1 MHIAIIGKQGSG
13 KSGLF
18 RALSGGATG
27 ASRTDVAAID
37 VPDERVEKL
46 AAIFNPKKTTYVRI
60 NVRDTTGISQGD
72 LKDEKSNTKLLQ
84 QLRDSDAFLLVL
96 AAFEETDTEQ
106 AAETFRMFEAEF
118 ILADM
123 IQIENRL
130 QRIEKQTKEKDN
142 PAQQQEKSMLESCLA
157 HLETGSSLST
167 FLSLEDEDRSVKG
180 FRFLSQKPVMV
191 VLNCREEDISRI
203 DAMQSL
209 LEGTLPD
216 HVPIVA
222 ASVRLEEELSL
233 LQPEEHIALMADFG
247 IKESLRGKIIRM
259 ARDTLGLI
267 SFLTVG
273 DDECRAWSIKKGMT
287 AQEAAGSIHT
297 DLANRFIRSETVSY
311 DNFMQFQG
319 FPGCKKA
326 GVWRLE
332 GKQYVVQD
340 GDILSIRAG
349 S

>member
-13 KSGLF
+13 KSSLF
-18 RALSGGATG
+18 RAFSGNGT
-27 ASRTDVAAID
+27 ASRIDVAAID
-37 VPDERVEKL
+37 VPDGRVDNL
-46 AAIFNPKKTTYVRI
+46 ATIFKPKKTTYVRI
-60 NVRDTTGISQGD
+60 DVRDTAGIDQGD
-72 LKDEKSNTKLLQ
+72 LKDEKANTKLLQ
-84 QLRDSDAFLLVL
+84 QLRDSDGFLLVL
-96 AAFEETDTEQ
+96 AAFEDANTDQ
-106 AAETFRMFEAEF
+106 AIETFRMFETEF

-142 PAQQQEKSMLESCLA
+142 PAQQQEKAMLESCLA
-157 HLETGSSLST
+157 HLEGGSPLGT
-167 FLSLEDEDRSVKG
+167 FLPLKNDDKSLRG

-191 VLNCREEDISRI
+191 VLNCREQDIAKSEDMES
-203 DAMQSL
+203 SL
-209 LEGTLPD
+209 RGQLPD
-216 HVPIVA
+216 HVPVVA
-222 ASVRLEEELSL
+222 TCVRLEEELSV
-233 LQPEEHIALMADFG
+233 LQPEEHVALMADFG
-247 IKESLRGKIIRM
+247 ITESLRGKIIRL

-273 DDECRAWSIKKGMT
+273 DDECRAWSIRKGMT
-287 AQEAAGSIHT
+287 AQEAAGAIHT
-297 DLANRFIRSETVSY
+297 DLANKFIRSETVSY
-311 DNFMQFQG
+311 DDFIRFQG

-349 S
+349 N

>member
-13 KSGLF
+13 KSSLF
-18 RALSGGATG
+18 RALSGNVAGV
-27 ASRTDVAAID
+27 SRIEVAAID
-37 VPDERVEKL
+37 VPDERVDNL
-46 AAIFNPKKTTYVRI
+46 AAIFKPKKTTYVRI
-60 NVRDTTGISQGD
+60 DVRDTAGIDQGD
-72 LKDEKSNTKLLQ
+72 LKDEKANTKLLQ
-84 QLRDSDAFLLVL
+84 QLRESDAFLLVIG
-96 AAFEETDTEQ
+96 AFEEATTDH
-106 AAETFRMFEAEF
+106 AIETFRMFETEF

-142 PAQQQEKSMLESCLA
+142 PAQQQEKAMLESCLA
-157 HLETGSSLST
+157 HLEGGSPLGT
-167 FLSLEDEDRSVKG
+167 FLPLKNDDKSLRG

-191 VLNCREEDISRI
+191 VLNCREQDIAKSEDMES
-203 DAMQSL
+203 SL
-209 LEGTLPD
+209 RGQLPD
-216 HVPIVA
+216 HVPVVA
-222 ASVRLEEELSL
+222 TCVRLEEELSV
-233 LQPEEHIALMADFG
+233 LQPEEHVALMADFG
-247 IKESLRGKIIRM
+247 ITESLRGKIIRL

-273 DDECRAWSIKKGMT
+273 DDECRAWSIRKGMT
-287 AQEAAGSIHT
+287 AQEAAGAIHT
-297 DLANRFIRSETVSY
+297 DLANKFIRSETVSY
-311 DNFMQFQG
+311 DDFIRFQG

-349 S
+349 N